1 MNTTP
6 PLLPE
11 TTFKPLSARKLDT
24 MITHA
29 LSHQQLPR
37 EAQVIAFRPLQKL
50 AFGGGMVAMAASIM
64 LAFMLAPQVSLT
76 GLATG
81 TGTDVAASSELS
93 DMLLLDSLGA

>member
-11 TTFKPLSARKLDT
+11 TTFKPLASAKLEA

-29 LSHQQLPR
+29 VSHQQLPR
-37 EAQVIAFRPLQKL
+37 EAQIIAFRPLQKL
-50 AFGGGMVAMAASIM
+50 ALGSGMAAMAASIM
-64 LAFMLAPQVSLT
+64 LAFMLTPQGSLT
-76 GLATG
+76 SVTTN

-93 DMLLLDSLGA
+93 DMILLESLGA